1 MCFPLK
7 VIFAHT
13 GRSHLTLVSISFKPL
28 PGRWW
33 LIGLQ
38 TGDNYTSMFSCARSC
53 SHVFRINVGNWLLHG
68 TQHFSVCHWC
78 MELNV
83 LLKLRNTYPVILLW
97 LESLLRFCQTAF
109 LISSRCC
116 VQQETEKENLKCY
129 SFPFPAGTIWMQEIL
144 PLVLNGGDLTPLQ
157 TIANWD
163 RVPWLEEKRLA
174 MIVDKLPA
182 PRAMVTH
189 FPYHLMPPSLHTSKA
204 KVSFLYSHLADTEYN
219 FEICFCLRWFT
230 SWETPRTFWCLH
242 TISTKWPHFS
252 RIQEHLTNL
261 WPLS

>member
-1 MCFPLK
+1 MYGFEC
-7 VIFAHT
+7 
-13 GRSHLTLVSISFKPL
+13 SFKVEEHISSYSTLTGVASKIL
-28 PGRWW
+28 PNN
-33 LIGLQ
+33 IP
-38 TGDNYTSMFSCARSC
+38 FEIC
-53 SHVFRINVGNWLLHG
+53 
-68 TQHFSVCHWC
+68 
-78 MELNV
+78 
-83 LLKLRNTYPVILLW
+83 
-97 LESLLRFCQTAF
+97 

-129 SFPFPAGTIWMQEIL
+129 PFPFPAGTIWMQEIL

-174 MIVDKLPA
+174 MIVDQLPA

-204 KVSFLYSHLADTEYN
+204 KVSFLYSHPANTEYN